1 MTLTCTQT
9 DITFVSF
16 DELHREV
23 IELVE
28 IIAGVGNLPWLIA
41 KPPHRLQDTLKVL
54 AFLCLGIRVV
64 VPKVCLPT
72 MMSCVTKIYE
82 DGFGMT
88 DVEESVRFWRES
100 SPNVAAGC
108 RKMPFSQFGFDLWVT
123 TRFVQSAQ
131 EPLLEHGL
139 GGRLLNGFRDCCLWR
154 WFLRIL
160 R

>member
-9 DITFVSF
+9 DVTLVSF
-16 DELHREV
+16 HEFHGQA
-23 IELVE
+23 IQLVE

-41 KPPHRLQDTLKVL
+41 EPPHRLQNALKVL
-54 AFLCLGIRVV
+54 AFLCLRIRVV
-64 VPKVCLPT
+64 VPKVCLST
-72 MMSCVTKIYE
+72 MMRSVTKIYE

-100 SPNVAAGC
+100 SPNVTASC
-108 RKMPFSQFGFDLWVT
+108 RKMPFSQFGFDLRVT

-139 GGRLLNGFRDCCLWR
+139 GRRLLNGFRGCCLRR
-154 WFLRIL
+154 WLLCIL
-160 R
+160 W